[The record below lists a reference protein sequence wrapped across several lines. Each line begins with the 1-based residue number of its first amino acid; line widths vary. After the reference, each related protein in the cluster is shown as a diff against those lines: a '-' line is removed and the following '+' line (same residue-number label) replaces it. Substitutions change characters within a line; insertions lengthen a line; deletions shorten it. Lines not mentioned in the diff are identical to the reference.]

1 MSDEPRVDPETINLR
16 VGQPTPIG
24 TVWQNAI
31 IGGQIQ
37 PGWNGT
43 ITGLGTGSHKV
54 TVQREPLIDR
64 VECYLRD
71 HDGYHGATTIGLGV
85 GARFGAA
92 ALTVEPALR
101 RLESRGV
108 VESRPRYDLGGA
120 IGYRW
125 RWWVR

>member
-43 ITGLGTGSHKV
+43 ITGLGTG
-54 TVQREPLIDR
+54 
-64 VECYLRD
+64 
-71 HDGYHGATTIGLGV
+71 LGV

-92 ALTVEPALR
+92 ALSVEPALR

-108 VESRPRYDLGGA
+108 VEAMPRYDLGGA